1 MKIKCELFD
10 GLSEKA
16 LKEILEK
23 GVYRTFKQGDILI
36 REGEEGDEFFV
47 IIKGKVE
54 VSSRGS
60 VIAVL
65 GDGEF
70 FGEMALLEGVK
81 RSATVRAI
89 EDTEVFIL
97 NRDGF
102 QELLKIN
109 PKAGL
114 KILQT
119 LSNRLRKS
127 NERVI
132 EDVRRETR
140 LSTLGKVAGT
150 VIHDLKSPLAVIKGY
165 LEFLEREDLPFNER
179 KEIVKILRDEVNKM
193 LDIIQDFLE
202 FSRGKDTL
210 HPVPARIIDV
220 LNSTIQPLKAVAEEK
235 GIDIQIEG
243 ENLPCFLDPM
253 KIKRVINN
261 IVMNAIE
268 VMDGGVITITTSRDG
283 DFCLLSFRD
292 NGPGIPPEIRGR
304 IFEPFF
310 TSKSGGTGL
319 GLTIVKKIVEDHGG
333 RVDVKSEK
341 GKGTEFLIWLP
352 LSSS

>member
-1 MKIKCELFD
+1 
-10 GLSEKA
+10 
-16 LKEILEK
+16 
-23 GVYRTFKQGDILI
+23 
-36 REGEEGDEFFV
+36 
-47 IIKGKVE
+47 
-54 VSSRGS
+54 
-60 VIAVL
+60 
-65 GDGEF
+65 
-70 FGEMALLEGVK
+70 
-81 RSATVRAI
+81 
-89 EDTEVFIL
+89 
-97 NRDGF
+97 
-102 QELLKIN
+102 
-109 PKAGL
+109 
-114 KILQT
+114 
-119 LSNRLRKS
+119 
-127 NERVI
+127 
-132 EDVRRETR
+132 
-140 LSTLGKVAGT
+140 
-150 VIHDLKSPLAVIKGY
+150 
-165 LEFLEREDLPFNER
+165 
-179 KEIVKILRDEVNKM
+179 M

-341 GKGTEFLIWLP
+341 GQGTEFLIWLP